1 VPVIRG
7 PRRAGTVAAALRTAF
22 SAADLDLLAD
32 LLHPDVRW
40 GGDEDTADTCRDR
53 EAVLAWYGG
62 LLRSGVRATVDEV
75 VARDS
80 AILLGLTVS
89 WPDEAGERP
98 TLIYQV
104 FRLDRGLIVDI
115 RGYPDRDDAMR
126 AANPHPHRH

>member
-1 VPVIRG
+1 MIRG
-7 PRRAGTVAAALRTAF
+7 PRRAATVAAALRTAF
-22 SAADLDLLAD
+22 GTADLDLMAD

-40 GGDEDTADTCRDR
+40 GGDEDTADTCHDR

-62 LLRSGVRATVDEV
+62 LLRRGVRATVDEV

-80 AILLGLTVS
+80 VVLLGLTVS
-89 WPDEAGERP
+89 WPDVPDEKPPP

-126 AANPHPHRH
+126 ATHPRR